1 MKSYVKLP
9 KNKFYIILIFCSI
22 LIFSISLETMIKV
35 KDVGLFKK
43 WMISSKEIINET
55 LSYEEYFNTY
65 LIMNLSMLFLKSVIP
80 MALSIHSYF
89 SFTYIRINKLFVFIW
104 TVLLLGGLS
113 YNIVEL
119 NICSIFFY
127 INIISYIIL
136 IINIL
141 SLGKVINNN

>member
-1 MKSYVKLP
+1 
-9 KNKFYIILIFCSI
+9 
-22 LIFSISLETMIKV
+22 
-35 KDVGLFKK
+35 
-43 WMISSKEIINET
+43 MISSKEIINET
-55 LSYEEYFNTY
+55 LSYEEYFNAY

-119 NICSIFFY
+119 NICSIFFLHKHY
-127 INIISYIIL
+127 FLYYFDYKYFIL
-136 IINIL
+136 RK
-141 SLGKVINNN
+141 SDK

>member
-55 LSYEEYFNTY
+55 LSYEEYFNAY
-65 LIMNLSMLFLKSVIP
+65 LIMNLSMLF
-80 MALSIHSYF
+80 
-89 SFTYIRINKLFVFIW
+89 
-104 TVLLLGGLS
+104 
-113 YNIVEL
+113 
-119 NICSIFFY
+119 
-127 INIISYIIL
+127 
-136 IINIL
+136 
-141 SLGKVINNN
+141 